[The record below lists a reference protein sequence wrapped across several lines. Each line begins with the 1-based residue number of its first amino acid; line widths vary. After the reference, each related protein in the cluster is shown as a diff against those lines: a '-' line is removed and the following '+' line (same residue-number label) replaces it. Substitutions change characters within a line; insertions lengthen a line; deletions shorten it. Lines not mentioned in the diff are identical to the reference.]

1 MSRKRRA
8 EKQRKLKHE
17 NNRSSLLEMDRPKST
32 TWMSFAFVPGFA
44 EGDSRSL
51 IFRSPDGSPGI
62 YNVTLILCV
71 PGKASFQDSIDF
83 HNLAESGDSLLQIG
97 EIEFDTQIKS
107 GDVSA
112 QATFTSN
119 TDGALSTIQIRVQ
132 AQNFFSAKGFAY
144 DLIAPCL
151 SWWSYKYDVALDV
164 KGYEVVEEATGSKWY
179 SLGILGEAKDFIE
192 TENEEFIFG
201 EEFRSIFAIHREAI
215 NSTNLFYKVLSFY
228 KVTEGIKALTNERR
242 KKAKAEGKEWIN
254 SIEHIPNNLEDIVTD
269 KWDKNYFTPYI
280 GKKFNWVLDQYR
292 ELIRNA
298 VAHLDTS
305 SRVLDADQ
313 SKDIGQCE
321 VAIPVLKY
329 IARQMLEAESK
340 ARRATLQA

>member
-1 MSRKRRA
+1 MSRRQRA
-8 EKQRKLKHE
+8 EKQRKLQNK
-17 NNRSSLLEMDRPKST
+17 NNRSPLLEMDRPKST
-32 TWMSFAFVPGFA
+32 TWMSFVFIPGFS
-44 EGDSRSL
+44 EGDPRSL

-71 PGKASFQDSIDF
+71 PGKASFHDSIDF
-83 HNLAESGDSLLQIG
+83 HNLAKSGDSLLQIG
-97 EIEFDTQIKS
+97 KIEFDTQIKS
-107 GDVSA
+107 GDVNA

-119 TDGALSTIQIRVQ
+119 TGGALSTIQIKVQ

-144 DLIAPCL
+144 DLVASCL

-179 SLGILGEAKDFIE
+179 SLGVLGEAKDFIE
-192 TENEEFIFG
+192 TENEEFTFG
-201 EEFRSIFAIHREAI
+201 EEFRPIFAIYREAI

-228 KVTEGIKALTNERR
+228 KVTEGIKALIDERR
-242 KKAKAEGKEWIN
+242 KKAKAEGKEWKN
-254 SIEHIPNNLEDIVTD
+254 PIEHIPENLEDIGTD
-269 KWDKNYFTPYI
+269 KWDVHYFTPYL

-305 SRVLDADQ
+305 SRVLDADK

-321 VAIPVLKY
+321 DAIPVLKY
-329 IARQMLEAESK
+329 IVREMLEAELK
-340 ARRATLQA
+340 TRRTTLQA